1 MRTFIGNIDA
11 KMDEKGR
18 VFIPATYRKIL
29 GEMRADRVVARRD
42 AEHGCIIFYPENV
55 WNSRLE
61 ALSEVLDDW
70 NPDDERILMQYVGE
84 AELLE
89 ADMQG
94 RVLLS
99 KKNTEYLNGKSD
111 LVFVGMLD
119 KFALWSRE
127 QYEMQRIEPREL
139 ARQIRE
145 RMAARVE
152 SQKLEVESR
161 SASRVENP

>member
-18 VFIPATYRKIL
+18 VFIPAGYRKIL
-29 GEMRADRVVARRD
+29 GEARSMRMVARRD
-42 AEHGCIIFYPENV
+42 AEQGCILFYPEEV
-55 WNSRLE
+55 WNARLE
-61 ALSEVLDDW
+61 QLSQVLDDW
-70 NPDDERILMQYVGE
+70 NPDDDRILMQYVGE
-84 AELLE
+84 AELLDP
-89 ADMQG
+89 DMQG

-127 QYEMQRIEPREL
+127 QYEQQRIEPREL
-139 ARQIRE
+139 AKLIRE
-145 RMAARVE
+145 RMIVE
-152 SQKLEVESR
+152 SQKSKVESR
-161 SASRVENP
+161 SASGVKNA